1 MLLRVGCDLSLA
13 PFSELNE
20 DLFLLYYLLGKKKKK
35 KLGFTSLIKYRDPGS
50 RASVFDL
57 SGLSQIG
64 HWPNF
69 SRKIFVLP

>member
-1 MLLRVGCDLSLA
+1 MLLHVGCDLSLA
-13 PFSELNE
+13 PFSELYE
-20 DLFLLYYLLGKKKKK
+20 DFFFFIIYWEKKKKK

-69 SRKIFVLP
+69 SIKIFVLP